1 MNLGNFNIKC
11 NNKEE
16 CNYIQVLLFS
26 LGYRWINSGDRVLEL
41 SNFPVYLS
49 LAQIKMKYFV
59 WTSKDYGLGYI
70 LASVIIRKIKIESLN
85 NINNIK

>member
-26 LGYRWINSGDRVLEL
+26 LGYRWINSGDRFW
-41 SNFPVYLS
+41 N
-49 LAQIKMKYFV
+49 
-59 WTSKDYGLGYI
+59 
-70 LASVIIRKIKIESLN
+70 
-85 NINNIK
+85 